1 MFPPSY
7 AGELAAASPETK
19 EAKET
24 NKEARW
30 KWRKRKERV
39 EEEAAREAAVVCV
52 AGAMERA
59 GNRPSS
65 PLEQAA
71 GRKIGVERGGKL
83 VSRGFEERRR

>member
-30 KWRKRKERV
+30 KWRKQKERV
-39 EEEAAREAAVVCV
+39 KEDAAREAAV
-52 AGAMERA
+52 RA
-59 GNRPSS
+59 GR
-65 PLEQAA
+65 
-71 GRKIGVERGGKL
+71 RKEDQ
-83 VSRGFEERRR
+83 S

>member
-19 EAKET
+19 EAKGT

-30 KWRKRKERV
+30 KWKKRKERV

-52 AGAMERA
+52 VGPWNTPEIA
-59 GNRPSS
+59 
-65 PLEQAA
+65 
-71 GRKIGVERGGKL
+71 RGGGRE
-83 VSRGFEERRR
+83 SGF